1 MNNKFILIGGAI
13 VLGVGALLFFQSSQ
27 EQEESDM
34 MDEGMIEEMEE
45 EMGEMMPVM
54 GEEMVDE
61 MMAEHTVVYS
71 DEGYNPKELTIKK
84 GDTVTFRNESS
95 RETWPASAMHP
106 SHTSYPGS
114 AYAKCFDGTSDKSK
128 LFDAC
133 RGLTQGE
140 EWSFVFGEAGEWFY
154 HDHNMAD
161 MFGKIIVQE

>member
-106 SHTSYPGS
+106 SHNAYPGS
-114 AYAKCFDGTSDKSK
+114 GIQKCETEERTSI
-128 LFDAC
+128 FDAC
-133 RGLTQGE
+133 MGLKQGE